1 MLVTERQCLVRNV
14 SKTLDSRGIFDSFS
28 EQWFHCSPERC
39 DIGEVL
45 VKNLC
50 WMIFT
55 PIVCFASSHRS
66 WLIHCYT
73 AILQWDIASNYSV
86 ADVHWSTCSPWHQLF
101 WRSDL
106 WWFTS
111 LEGNNII
118 SFSLCWI
125 TNRAENVSAQWQ
137 WCIVTNQF
145 EMGALSLIASWSTIL
160 LLASIPQSQ
169 SRWGEQDFFMFISLH
184 YTAYTLFSQAIR
196 YFRSVS

>member
-1 MLVTERQCLVRNV
+1 MSSTVLQVSKDSQIQCLFSGAAAFIGEGIDFTHTHVGHW
-14 SKTLDSRGIFDSFS
+14 KTMSCEECQKNFRFERFIDSFS

-55 PIVCFASSHRS
+55 PIVSFASSHRS

-101 WRSDL
+101 WRSHL

-118 SFSLCWI
+118 SFSLCWV
-125 TNRAENVSAQWQ
+125 TNRAENVSAQ
-137 WCIVTNQF
+137 
-145 EMGALSLIASWSTIL
+145 
-160 LLASIPQSQ
+160 
-169 SRWGEQDFFMFISLH
+169 
-184 YTAYTLFSQAIR
+184 
-196 YFRSVS
+196 